1 MQKENETIQYF
12 EERAQKEKK
21 KKEQKA
27 RDKNA
32 VSFSNAMLTLTKK
45 MAKDKGKENEINL
58 YGGEF
63 APYFANYVKLLDP
76 KSKLTDGQAVEKLN
90 DDFIVNIQ
98 GNFLSTVKK
107 EKNILKAF
115 DTYQNV
121 CGSVEV
127 QLKKEFGES
136 NYHEMEYSANNEA
149 REKYLQFEAWKVK
162 KEEVFKELGNIDAS
176 MLAQI
181 HTPNEMVA
189 QSSAAIIAGVT
200 IVGAIIGGANA
211 LHECDGLLYHVAAGA
226 FMGFCGGVVLDLI
239 LSAQGRNYDDYLTR
253 MAAAWN
259 FDSKQDMIT
268 YLHNEITALPKDEQ
282 TMMFDYMKM
291 EVYNQIAVENGYDN
305 YSDAIRDIE
314 AHKQVTS
321 INLDEMM
328 SIISN
333 ARKESYEDIA
343 DKNGQGS
350 YSNIITYLENHITSD
365 VDVSKGVSD
374 WSKYTY
380 DNSSAKLIA
389 EQLAQ
394 VDDQYDRITQ
404 IYCSMNWPHEAVIYA
419 EGLEDMVNQYASSDV
434 LFDALYENVQDN
446 SNVFS
451 TDELALSMYNH
462 ILEGGIYNSDN
473 LNKAL
478 DLEYSTRYSGG
489 LSSEDTLSV
498 DTVQTGAGANAISD
512 VLSNTADNTSSL
524 SDAAMMGLAG
534 AGIGVAAGFL
544 MRTGR
549 ALVSIAREKKAREN
563 CKPLME
569 INEQVEQDKKEADK
583 HAKQELNNTG
593 MLL

>member
-1 MQKENETIQYF
+1 
-12 EERAQKEKK
+12 
-21 KKEQKA
+21 
-27 RDKNA
+27 
-32 VSFSNAMLTLTKK
+32 
-45 MAKDKGKENEINL
+45 
-58 YGGEF
+58 
-63 APYFANYVKLLDP
+63 
-76 KSKLTDGQAVEKLN
+76 
-90 DDFIVNIQ
+90 
-98 GNFLSTVKK
+98 
-107 EKNILKAF
+107 
-115 DTYQNV
+115 
-121 CGSVEV
+121 
-127 QLKKEFGES
+127 
-136 NYHEMEYSANNEA
+136 MEYSANNEA

-394 VDDQYDRITQ
+394 VD
-404 IYCSMNWPHEAVIYA
+404 
-419 EGLEDMVNQYASSDV
+419 
-434 LFDALYENVQDN
+434 
-446 SNVFS
+446 
-451 TDELALSMYNH
+451 
-462 ILEGGIYNSDN
+462 
-473 LNKAL
+473 
-478 DLEYSTRYSGG
+478 
-489 LSSEDTLSV
+489 
-498 DTVQTGAGANAISD
+498 
-512 VLSNTADNTSSL
+512 
-524 SDAAMMGLAG
+524 
-534 AGIGVAAGFL
+534 
-544 MRTGR
+544 
-549 ALVSIAREKKAREN
+549 SI
-563 CKPLME
+563 
-569 INEQVEQDKKEADK
+569 
-583 HAKQELNNTG
+583 
-593 MLL
+593 